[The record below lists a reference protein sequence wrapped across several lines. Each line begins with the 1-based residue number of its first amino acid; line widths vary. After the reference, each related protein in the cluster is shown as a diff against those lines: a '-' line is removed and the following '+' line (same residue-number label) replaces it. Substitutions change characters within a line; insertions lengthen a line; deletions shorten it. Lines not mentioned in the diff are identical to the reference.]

1 MLATPIIEVNKNV
14 NLNVAKTTSNNA
26 ASSMSNDFANVYDS
40 AKESLRKTDTSSS
53 VKNTET
59 QKSSSNVENKTTS
72 NENNVNNENKNVEYK
87 NEVETSSSKVERDNS
102 QNQPKNNEGSEQ
114 NAQSETEIEVVDN
127 TEVQELEV
135 PVLENV
141 EDINLKEIL
150 LAEAKTSE
158 VEQINLKVQE
168 RNTEIAS
175 VDEKVKLNK
184 VSIEKVDTALNEQ
197 AKEMSEN
204 NSALKLRDVAS
215 TTVIENSTEVDTE
228 NFETLKNTD
237 KNLIQENVK
246 NTDVK
251 TVMPKTQI
259 VEKQANTTVD
269 TSDIVEV
276 EPKVETDTEKNQKIN
291 VKVLEDVKLDAV
303 DTKKNVNAVENVTS
317 KTSLTQEKADDLDVE
332 VTNVQ
337 KTSSTIANSKNA
349 NNTNNSGSENYNT
362 QAQNQAQVQTKT
374 DEPKF
379 EKVKFAQN
387 LQDQTAK
394 LNIQYA
400 EPVTNLNEQVAT
412 VSTNVETQNTENVQ
426 IQFDTTTKPVMNTP
440 QVNQTQ
446 ATQQFQLPKQISDA
460 DILSQV
466 NKQMDGKLVEDKGI
480 TKINMVLRPENLGKL
495 QLELINSKEGLVASF
510 TAENSDVKFI
520 LEKHL
525 NNLRDTLAEQGVNVN
540 NINVKVAATEKQ
552 DNMFQF
558 DEQNPNNGQAN
569 QQNPEE
575 KSQKT
580 KNDNELLM
588 SDDLEMDEE
597 MEQEQ
602 LVSNIIQEERLV
614 GNKSPL
620 DIYKGQVNLAI

>member
-14 NLNVAKTTSNNA
+14 NLNVAKTTPNNA
-26 ASSMSNDFANVYDS
+26 ASTMSNDFANVYDT
-40 AKESLRKTDTSSS
+40 AKESLRQADTSNSA
-53 VKNTET
+53 KNTEVKKT
-59 QKSSSNVENKTTS
+59 SEKTENKTVDNT
-72 NENNVNNENKNVEYK
+72 VNNENKNVEYK
-87 NEVETSSSKVERDNS
+87 NEVENSSSKVEQDNS
-102 QNQPKNNEGSEQ
+102 QNQPKNNDNSEQ

-127 TEVQELEV
+127 TEVEELEV

-150 LAEAKTSE
+150 LAEAKTNE
-158 VEQINLKVQE
+158 AEQINLKVQE
-168 RNTEIAS
+168 RNTEITS
-175 VDEKVKLNK
+175 IDEKVKLNK
-184 VSIEKVDTALNEQ
+184 VSMEKVDIALNEQ
-197 AKEMSEN
+197 TKEMSEN
-204 NSALKLRDVAS
+204 NSALKLRDVTS
-215 TTVIENSTEVDTE
+215 TTVIENSAEVDTE
-228 NFETLKNTD
+228 NLETLKNVD

-246 NTDVK
+246 NTDAK
-251 TVMPKTQI
+251 TVMPKTQV

-269 TSDIVEV
+269 VSDIVEV
-276 EPKVETDTEKNQKIN
+276 EPKIETETEQNQKIN
-291 VKVLEDVKLDAV
+291 VKVSEDVKLDTA
-303 DTKKNVNAVENVTS
+303 DAKKNSNAVENLTP

-349 NNTNNSGSENYNT
+349 NNTNNSGSENYNE
-362 QAQNQAQVQTKT
+362 QAQNQAQGQNKVE
-374 DEPKF
+374 EPRH

-394 LNIQYA
+394 LNIQYS

-412 VSTNVETQNTENVQ
+412 VSNNIETQNADNVQ
-426 IQFDTTTKPVMNTP
+426 IQFDTTAKPVMNTQ

-446 ATQQFQLPKQISDA
+446 ATQQFQMPKQISDTE
-460 DILSQV
+460 ILSQV
-466 NKQMDGKLVEDKGI
+466 NKQMEGKLVEDKGI

-495 QLELINSKEGLVASF
+495 QLELINSKEGLIASF
-510 TAENSDVKFI
+510 TAENNDVKFI

-525 NNLRDTLAEQGVNVN
+525 SNLRDTLAEQGVNVN

-558 DEQNPNNGQAN
+558 DEQNPNNGQTN

-580 KNDNELLM
+580 KNDSEILM
-588 SDDLEMDEE
+588 SDDFDYEEE

-602 LVSNIIQEERLV
+602 IVSNIIQEERLV

>member
-14 NLNVAKTTSNNA
+14 NLNVAKTTPNNA

-87 NEVETSSSKVERDNS
+87 NEVETSSSKVEQDNS

-114 NAQSETEIEVVDN
+114 NAQSETEMEVVDN

-158 VEQINLKVQE
+158 AEQINLKVQE

-184 VSIEKVDTALNEQ
+184 VSIEKADAALNEQ
-197 AKEMSEN
+197 AKEMPEN

-228 NFETLKNTD
+228 NLETLKNTD

-291 VKVLEDVKLDAV
+291 VKVSEDVKLDTTDV
-303 DTKKNVNAVENVTS
+303 KKNANVVENVTP

-337 KTSSTIANSKNA
+337 KTSSTIANSKYA
-349 NNTNNSGSENYNT
+349 NNTNNSGSENYNE
-362 QAQNQAQVQTKT
+362 QAQNQAQVQNKVQNNV
-374 DEPKF
+374 EPKH
-379 EKVKFAQN
+379 EKIKFAQN

-426 IQFDTTTKPVMNTP
+426 IQFDTTSKPVMNTT

-510 TAENSDVKFI
+510 TAENSDVKLI

-525 NNLRDTLAEQGVNVN
+525 NSLRDTLAEQGVNVN

-588 SDDLEMDEE
+588 SDDLEWMKKW
-597 MEQEQ
+597 
-602 LVSNIIQEERLV
+602 
-614 GNKSPL
+614 NKN
-620 DIYKGQVNLAI
+620 NLFQT